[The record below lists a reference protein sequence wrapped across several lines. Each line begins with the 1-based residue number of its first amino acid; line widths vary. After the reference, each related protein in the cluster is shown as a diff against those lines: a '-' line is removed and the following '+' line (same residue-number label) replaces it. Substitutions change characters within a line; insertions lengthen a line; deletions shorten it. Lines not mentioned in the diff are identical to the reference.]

1 MSFRPQR
8 SIAMKG
14 WSGILKLLTVV
25 ALGILIAMVAYLLY
39 LMNNTLDFSSFNDSA
54 HNEARAAF
62 LASLEGPSCLT
73 RDSIIAAAQASDFL
87 TREVDDLFSWCHR
100 PTGLHG
106 WIGVEIEPVRFMS
119 NRDENTEF
127 FGFDQSGCSVPWH
140 YASGEGTTCP

>member
-1 MSFRPQR
+1 MNRWSR
-8 SIAMKG
+8 SRSEKG
-14 WSGILKLLTVV
+14 WSGTAKLLAV
-25 ALGILIAMVAYLLY
+25 AVLGILIAMVAYVLY
-39 LMNNTLDFSSFNDSA
+39 LKNNTLDFSNFDDSA
-54 HNEARAAF
+54 HTDARAAF

-73 RDSIIAAAQASDFL
+73 RESIIAAAQARDFV
-87 TREVDDLFSWCHR
+87 TREGDGLFPWCHR

-119 NRDENTEF
+119 NRDENTAF